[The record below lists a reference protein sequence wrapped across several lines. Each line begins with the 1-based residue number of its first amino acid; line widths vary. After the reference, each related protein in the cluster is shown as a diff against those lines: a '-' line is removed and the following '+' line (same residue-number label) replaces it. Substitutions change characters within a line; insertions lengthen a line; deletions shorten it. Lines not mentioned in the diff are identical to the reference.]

1 MACRPVQLVP
11 LGLGQD
17 DVRALGRRREALG
30 IGRTEHQL
38 HRSGVAGDPRRGDR
52 FRPDVVAGRESVQTA
67 LSSG

>member
-17 DVRALGRRREALG
+17 DVRALVRRGQTLG
-30 IGRTEHQL
+30 IGRTEHHL
-38 HRSGVAGDPRRGDR
+38 HPGRVAGDPRRGDR